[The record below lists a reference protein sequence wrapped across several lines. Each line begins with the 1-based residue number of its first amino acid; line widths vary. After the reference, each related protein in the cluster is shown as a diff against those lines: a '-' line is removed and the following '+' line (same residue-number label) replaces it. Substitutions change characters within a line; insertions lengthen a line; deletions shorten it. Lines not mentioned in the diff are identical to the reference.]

1 MSPHFLSMAETIE
14 KIHAFIEPL
23 LEGTDVFIVDVKIKP
38 TNNIKV
44 FLDADGGFSI
54 EKCVAVNRKLYHLIE
69 ESGMYPDGDF
79 SLEVSSPG
87 IDEPLTLLRQYKKNV
102 GRKVAVTDT
111 DDKETVGLLAT
122 VTDETITLEVK
133 AHKAKPAA
141 MVEVPFSKI
150 KKTIVQII
158 F

>member
-1 MSPHFLSMAETIE
+1 MAEIIE
-14 KIHAFIEPL
+14 KIQAFIEPL
-23 LEGTDVFIVDVKIKP
+23 LEGTDVFIVDIKIKP
-38 TNNIKV
+38 TNNFKV

-87 IDEPLTLLRQYKKNV
+87 IDEPLTMLRQYKKNV
-102 GRKVAVTDT
+102 GRKIAVTDT
-111 DDKETVGLLAT
+111 EDKETVGMLTA
-122 VTDETITLEVK
+122 VSDEAITMEVK
-133 AHKAKPAA
+133 TGKTKEIVT
-141 MVEVPFSKI
+141 VEIPFAKI

>member
-1 MSPHFLSMAETIE
+1 LSPHFLGMAEIIE
-14 KIHAFIEPL
+14 KIHAFIETL
-23 LEGTDVFIVDVKIKP
+23 LDGTDVFIVDIKIKP

-44 FLDADGGFSI
+44 FLDADDGFSI

-69 ESGMYPDGDF
+69 ESGMFPDGDF

-87 IDEPLTLLRQYKKNV
+87 IDEPLMQRRQYKKNV
-102 GRKVAVTDT
+102 GRKVAVTT
-111 DDKETVGLLAT
+111 ADDKETIGMLTA
-122 VTDETITLEVK
+122 VTDEGLTLEVK
-133 AHKAKPAA
+133 APRAKEAVV
-141 MVEVPFSKI
+141 VEIPFENI